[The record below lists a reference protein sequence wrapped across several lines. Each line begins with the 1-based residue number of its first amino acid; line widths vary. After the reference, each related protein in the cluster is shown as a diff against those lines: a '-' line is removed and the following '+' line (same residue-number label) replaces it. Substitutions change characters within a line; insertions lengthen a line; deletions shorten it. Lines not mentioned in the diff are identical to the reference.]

1 MTLSQ
6 ARTIWL
12 VGAPQAPHLDAVQS
26 VLEAVGFDVLRRE
39 GEAGVLRGAVQ
50 PDMILVDLAAESD
63 QGLAFCEALRSREG
77 WGQTPVVMLH
87 DGLDAELV
95 SRARTAGATEFLDR
109 SSPVTLLEHRLNCA
123 MVRTMDLIETL
134 PRHGREES
142 EGDVGFGSF
151 QETLQVEIA
160 RARGTDDCVAVLSIM
175 TSADSSAA
183 IAHTIT
189 AALTQAVQR
198 FESEHNTSYTKGEV
212 VITRGEN
219 GEHYLLIP
227 GLGRL
232 QDAARLGYYLQ
243 SSLGQLPQLKGTSEC
258 GEVFV
263 GAANFPGDGADAA
276 SLCSGAAAAAMNA
289 RNVGE
294 GSLKF
299 HNPATDRWVFER
311 LTLERSLRRALERD
325 ELVLYYQPKV
335 EADSRRLVGFEALLR
350 WRHPE
355 LGMVSPAQFIPL
367 AEETGLIVPIG
378 EWVLETACRQCKAWQ
393 DAGFDPVRMAVNLS
407 PVQFRQV
414 GLADLVNRVLER
426 TGLAPEHLELE
437 VTESMLMQD
446 INETIETLRLFKEAG
461 VYLSIDDF
469 GTGYSSLS
477 YLKGFPID
485 ALKID
490 QSFIREVTANTDDA
504 AIATSIILMGRS
516 LNLKVIAEGVETE
529 NQLAFLKVL
538 QCNEIQGYL
547 ISPPVPAEEAQAFL
561 LRDRAA

>member
-1 MTLSQ
+1 MNSATP
-6 ARTIWL
+6 RTIWL
-12 VGAPQAPHLDAVQS
+12 VGDPSAPHLSAVQT
-26 VLEAVGFDVLRRE
+26 VLETVGFDVYRRE
-39 GEAGVLRGAVQ
+39 GEAGVLRGAAQ
-50 PDMILVDLAAESD
+50 PDMILVDLAAQPD
-63 QGLAFCEALRSREG
+63 QGLAFCEALRSHEG
-77 WGQTPVVMLH
+77 WSQTPIVMLH

-95 SRARTAGATEFLDR
+95 SRARSAGATEFLDR

-123 MVRTMDLIETL
+123 MTRTMDLIESL
-134 PRHGREES
+134 PGGAGEEPAGS
-142 EGDVGFGSF
+142 VGYAAF
-151 QETLQVEIA
+151 QETVQGEIC
-160 RARGTDDCVAVLSIM
+160 RARGTDDCVAVL
-175 TSADSSAA
+175 TVVTGADDNAA

-189 AALTQAVQR
+189 VALTKAVQR
-198 FESEHNTSYTKGEV
+198 FESEHHTSYTKGEV
-212 VITRGEN
+212 VVARGAD
-219 GEHYLLIP
+219 GEHYLLVP
-227 GLGRL
+227 ALGRL
-232 QDAARLGYYLQ
+232 QDAARLGYFLQ
-243 SSLGQLPQLKGTSEC
+243 SSLAELPQLKGPGES
-258 GEVFV
+258 GEVFI
-263 GAANFPGDGADAA
+263 GASNFPGDGSDAITLCDGA
-276 SLCSGAAAAAMNA
+276 SSAAMTA

-299 HNPATDRWVFER
+299 HDPATDRWVFER
-311 LTLERSLRRALERD
+311 LTLERSLRRALELN

-335 EADSRRLVGFEALLR
+335 EAESRRLVGFEALLR
-350 WRHPE
+350 WKHPE

-414 GLADLVNRVLER
+414 GLADVVNQVLER
-426 TGLAPEHLELE
+426 TGLAPEYLELE

-446 INETIETLRLFKEAG
+446 INETIQTLRRFKEAG

-490 QSFIREVTANTDDA
+490 QSFIREVTANSDDA

-538 QCNEIQGYL
+538 QCNEVQGYL
-547 ISPPVPAEEAQAFL
+547 ISPPVPAAEAQAFL
-561 LRDRAA
+561 LRSAAA